1 MLLLDTFRVSTRSFK
16 NNRLRTFLTILGIS
30 IGIGAIFFLVSLG
43 YGFQKLIL
51 EKIATSDSLLA
62 LDVTEKSEV
71 AQLSQNNLED
81 LKSIHN
87 IVEISPVLD
96 QESQISGNGFT
107 SDVKLSIVDSNFFA
121 LEGIETKKGE
131 LFNEEDSN
139 GIIISTAALKLLDI
153 REDDGFNQ
161 NNLTLRIVKDGEFIK
176 NPEDSNSNFIEK
188 DYNIK
193 GIVEN
198 ETQLFAYIPR
208 KSLTEDLEFIKF
220 NKFKVKASSERELAG
235 VREQIIAKGFF
246 VNSISDTVEQ
256 MKQIFKIAQIVLSLF
271 GIIALTVSAIG
282 MFNTMTIALLER
294 TQEIG
299 IMKTLGASTVDIWR
313 MFLTESM
320 LIGFVGGALGLTI
333 GYVASRILNFGI
345 NILAKNF
352 GGVEVELF
360 HIPLWFVLFILIFST
375 LVGLITGFYPA
386 KRAAKLKALEA
397 LRYK

>member
-51 EKIATSDSLLA
+51 EKIATSDSLLS
-62 LDVTEKSEV
+62 LDVTQESE
-71 AQLSQNNLED
+71 AANLSQKTLED
-81 LKSIHN
+81 LKIIEN
-87 IVEISPVLD
+87 IVEISPVLS

-107 SDVKLSIVDSNFFA
+107 SDIKLNIVNPSFFS
-121 LEGIETKKGE
+121 LDGIEIKKGE
-131 LFNEEDSN
+131 LFNEEDTD
-139 GIIISTAALKLLDI
+139 GLIISTAALKLLDI
-153 REDDGFNQ
+153 REDDSLNQ
-161 NNLTLRIVKDGEFIK
+161 GKLNLRIIKDGDFIK
-176 NPEDSNSNFIEK
+176 NPENSNSNFIEK
-188 DYNIK
+188 EYTIK
-193 GIVEN
+193 GIIEN
-198 ETQLFAYIPR
+198 ETQLYVYIPI
-208 KSLTEDLEFIKF
+208 KSLSEELEFIKF
-220 NKFKVKASSERELAG
+220 NKFKVKVSSEKELID

-256 MKQIFKIAQIVLSLF
+256 MKQIFKIAQIILSLF

-294 TQEIG
+294 TQEVG

-320 LIGFVGGALGLTI
+320 LIGFIGGFLGLTI
-333 GYVASRILNFGI
+333 GYIASRILNFGI

-360 HIPLWFVLFILIFST
+360 HIPIWFVLFILIFST

-386 KRAAKLKALEA
+386 KRAAKLNALEA

>member
-1 MLLLDTFRVSTRSFK
+1 MLLLDVFRVSTRSFK
-16 NNRLRTFLTILGIS
+16 NNRLRTFLTILGIG

-62 LDVTEKSEV
+62 LDVTQKSEV
-71 AQLSQNNLED
+71 AKLNQQSLGD
-81 LKSIHN
+81 LKTIEN
-87 IVEISPVLD
+87 VVEISPVVT

-107 SDVKLSIVDSNFFA
+107 SDVGLNIIDSNFFN
-121 LEGIETKKGE
+121 LEGIEIKKGKM
-131 LFNEEDSN
+131 FSEEGAD
-139 GIIISTAALKLLDI
+139 GLVLSTAMLQLLDI
-153 REDDGFNQ
+153 EKDNDFSQ
-161 NNLTLRIVKDGEFIK
+161 NKVTLRIIKDGDFID
-176 NPEDSNSNFIEK
+176 NPEDGKANFIEK
-188 DYNIK
+188 EYYIM

-198 ETQLFAYIPR
+198 GAQLYAYIPR
-208 KSLTEDLEFIKF
+208 KSLSGELEFLKF
-220 NKFKVKASSERELAG
+220 NKVKVKVSSEKDLVD

-256 MKQIFKIAQIVLSLF
+256 MKQIFKIAQIILSLF
-271 GIIALTVSAIG
+271 GVIALSVSAIG

-299 IMKTLGASTVDIWR
+299 IMKTLGASTLDIWR

-333 GYVASRILNFGI
+333 GYVTSRILNFGI

-360 HIPLWFVLFILIFST
+360 YIPIWFVLFILIFST

-386 KRAAKLKALEA
+386 KRAVKLNALEA

>member
-1 MLLLDTFRVSTRSFK
+1 MLFLDTFRVSTRSFK

-51 EKIATSDSLLA
+51 ERIATSDSLLA
-62 LDVTEKSEV
+62 LDVTQESEV
-71 AQLSQNNLED
+71 TKLNQQSLED
-81 LKSIHN
+81 LKAIEN
-87 IVEISPVLD
+87 IVEISPILN
-96 QESQISGNGFT
+96 QNSQISGNGFT
-107 SDVKLSIVDSNFFA
+107 SDVKLSIVDPNFFR

-131 LFNEEDSN
+131 LFNEEDTD
-139 GIIISTAALKLLDI
+139 GLIISTAALQLLDI
-153 REDDGFNQ
+153 KEDDGFNQ
-161 NNLTLRIVKDGEFIK
+161 NKLTLRIMKDGEFIK

-188 DYNIK
+188 EYNIK
-193 GIVEN
+193 GIIEN
-198 ETQLFAYIPR
+198 ETQLYVYVPR
-208 KSLTEDLEFIKF
+208 KSLFKEVEFIKF
-220 NKFKVKASSERELAG
+220 NKFKVKASSEKELAN

-299 IMKTLGASTVDIWR
+299 IMKTLGASTLDIWR

-333 GYVASRILNFGI
+333 GYIASRVLNFGI

-352 GGVEVELF
+352 GGIEVELF
-360 HIPLWFVLFILIFST
+360 YIPIWFVLFDQI
-375 LVGLITGFYPA
+375 V
-386 KRAAKLKALEA
+386 
-397 LRYK
+397 

>member
-1 MLLLDTFRVSTRSFK
+1 MLFLDTFRVSTRSFK

-51 EKIATSDSLLA
+51 ERIATSDSLLA
-62 LDVTEKSEV
+62 LDVTQESEV
-71 AQLSQNNLED
+71 TKLNQQSLED
-81 LKSIHN
+81 LKAIEN
-87 IVEISPVLD
+87 IVEISPILN
-96 QESQISGNGFT
+96 QNSQISGNGFT
-107 SDVKLSIVDSNFFA
+107 SDVKLSIVDPNFFR

-131 LFNEEDSN
+131 LFNEEDTD
-139 GIIISTAALKLLDI
+139 GLIISTAALQLLDI
-153 REDDGFNQ
+153 KEDDGFNQ
-161 NNLTLRIVKDGEFIK
+161 NKLTLRIMKDGEFIK

-188 DYNIK
+188 EYNIK
-193 GIVEN
+193 GIIEN
-198 ETQLFAYIPR
+198 ETQLYVYVPR
-208 KSLTEDLEFIKF
+208 KSLFEEVEFIKF
-220 NKFKVKASSERELAG
+220 NKFKVKASSEKELAN

-299 IMKTLGASTVDIWR
+299 IMKTLGASTLDIWR

-333 GYVASRILNFGI
+333 GYIASRVLNFGI

-352 GGVEVELF
+352 GGIEVELF
-360 HIPLWFVLFILIFST
+360 YIPIWFVLFVLIFST
-375 LVGLITGFYPA
+375 LIGLITGFYPA
-386 KRAAKLKALEA
+386 KRAAKLNALEA

>member
-1 MLLLDTFRVSTRSFK
+1 MLFLDTFRVSTRSFK

-51 EKIATSDSLLA
+51 ERIATSDSLLA
-62 LDVTEKSEV
+62 LDVTQESEV
-71 AQLSQNNLED
+71 TKLNQQSLED
-81 LKSIHN
+81 LKAIEN
-87 IVEISPVLD
+87 IVEISPILN
-96 QESQISGNGFT
+96 QNSQISGNGFT
-107 SDVKLSIVDSNFFA
+107 SDVKLSIVDPNFFR

-131 LFNEEDSN
+131 LFNEEDTD
-139 GIIISTAALKLLDI
+139 GLIISTAALQLLDI
-153 REDDGFNQ
+153 KEDDGFNQ
-161 NNLTLRIVKDGEFIK
+161 NKLTLRIMKDGEFIK

-188 DYNIK
+188 EYNIK
-193 GIVEN
+193 GIIEN
-198 ETQLFAYIPR
+198 ETQLYVYVPR
-208 KSLTEDLEFIKF
+208 KSLFKEVEFIKF
-220 NKFKVKASSERELAG
+220 NKFKVKASSEKELAN

-299 IMKTLGASTVDIWR
+299 IMKTLGASTLDIWR

-333 GYVASRILNFGI
+333 GYIASRVLNFGI

-352 GGVEVELF
+352 GGIEVELF
-360 HIPLWFVLFILIFST
+360 YIPIWFVLFVLIFST
-375 LVGLITGFYPA
+375 LIGLITGFYPA
-386 KRAAKLKALEA
+386 KRAAKLNALEA

>member
-1 MLLLDTFRVSTRSFK
+1 MLFLDTFRVSTRSFK

-51 EKIATSDSLLA
+51 ERIATSDSLLA
-62 LDVTEKSEV
+62 LDVTQESEV
-71 AQLSQNNLED
+71 AKLNQQGLED
-81 LKSIHN
+81 LKTIEH
-87 IVEISPVLD
+87 IVEISPILNQD
-96 QESQISGNGFT
+96 SQISGNGFT
-107 SDVKLSIVDSNFFA
+107 SDVKLSIVDPNFFS
-121 LEGIETKKGE
+121 LEGVETKKGE
-131 LFNEEDSN
+131 LFNEEDTD
-139 GIIISTAALKLLDI
+139 GLIISTAALQLLDI
-153 REDDGFNQ
+153 KEDDGFNQ
-161 NNLTLRIVKDGEFIK
+161 NKLTLRIMKDGEFIK

-188 DYNIK
+188 EYNIK
-193 GIVEN
+193 GIIEN
-198 ETQLFAYIPR
+198 ETQLYVYVPR
-208 KSLTEDLEFIKF
+208 KSLSEEVEFIKF
-220 NKFKVKASSERELAG
+220 NKFKVKASSEKELAN

-256 MKQIFKIAQIVLSLF
+256 MKQIFKVAQIALSLF

-299 IMKTLGASTVDIWR
+299 IMKTLGASTLDIWR

-320 LIGFVGGALGLTI
+320 LIGFVGGVLGLTI
-333 GYVASRILNFGI
+333 GYIASRVLNFGI

-352 GGVEVELF
+352 GGIEVELF
-360 HIPLWFVLFILIFST
+360 YIPIWFVLFVLIFST
-375 LVGLITGFYPA
+375 LIGLITGFYPA
-386 KRAAKLKALEA
+386 KRAAKLNALEA